1 MPFAVAMVGAANC
14 AARRVLQILWR
25 NRGMRSAFSTSS
37 IRTIRKNRQS
47 WLWVSAVWSALVINQ
62 RIITSIALVLMRTA
76 FSREKIMRRMERLLA
91 IAGIGF
97 GLVLPA
103 KTLSAEPGTI
113 PPGQWPELSAEWWQW
128 AYSLPT
134 SQNPIID
141 PTGAQCTFGQRG
153 SIWFLAGDVPSRT
166 CSVPEG
172 VNLFFP
178 AINVVNFNTPNM
190 CGNGPENL
198 DLNALRN
205 SVKVVIDSAHD
216 VSVTVDGQPIKKTL
230 LGRVQ
235 SPVFQVALP
244 APPDNLCG
252 DVPAGIYSPVVA
264 DGYYAALP
272 PLSAG
277 QTHTIHLHGE
287 ATFLGNPVSQDTTY
301 ELTVVPV
308 KLK

>member
-1 MPFAVAMVGAANC
+1 MKLTKFLFAVWG
-14 AARRVLQILWR
+14 LGL
-25 NRGMRSAFSTSS
+25 G
-37 IRTIRKNRQS
+37 
-47 WLWVSAVWSALVINQ
+47 LLV
-62 RIITSIALVLMRTA
+62 
-76 FSREKIMRRMERLLA
+76 
-91 IAGIGF
+91 
-97 GLVLPA
+97 
-103 KTLSAEPGTI
+103 PGTAPSADPGNI

-141 PTGAQCTFGQRG
+141 PTGAQCMFGQRG

-172 VNLFFP
+172 VSLFFP

-190 CGNGPENL
+190 CGNGPEPL
-198 DLNALRN
+198 DLKALRQ
-205 SVKVVIDSAHD
+205 SVKVVIDSAHNI
-216 VSVTVDGQPIKKTL
+216 SVTVDGQPIKKTL

-235 SPVFQVALP
+235 SPVFEVALP

-272 PLSAG
+272 PLAPG
-277 QTHTIHLHGE
+277 QTHTIHMHAD
-287 ATFLGNPVSQDTTY
+287 ATFGGNPVSQDTTY
-301 ELTVVPV
+301 TLTVVPV
-308 KLK
+308 SLK